1 MEDCTDI
8 KLKWGDRIIDGQ
20 ICYEYVSDDS
30 DLLLLHIK
38 AEGIRLSATA
48 HDCFSALVDVRN
60 QLKEIGAYP
69 LIMGAHK
76 KVYPSPMQRSMGDG
90 RKAYL
95 QRMGN
100 PALLSDCVDIFD
112 PCNEDDVSSVEAQE
126 QYHNNWIA
134 EARDRY
140 RKLRP

>member
-1 MEDCTDI
+1 MEDCIDI

-60 QLKEIGAYP
+60 QLEEIGAY
-69 LIMGAHK
+69 I
-76 KVYPSPMQRSMGDG
+76 S
-90 RKAYL
+90 
-95 QRMGN
+95 
-100 PALLSDCVDIFD
+100 
-112 PCNEDDVSSVEAQE
+112 
-126 QYHNNWIA
+126 
-134 EARDRY
+134 
-140 RKLRP
+140 